1 MVAVVVGAD
10 RIRLFEAWFSFGMD
24 KKFKIYGGYWMHQDA
39 LPQMDDRAI
48 GMIGNSLHYAA
59 GLDTPENKA
68 FVDAF
73 AKKHKR
79 LPSWFSESAYT
90 ASLWT
95 RTAIEQIKGNV
106 EDRAA
111 FLKAMRGSTIKA
123 PRGTLKLDD
132 YDNPIQNVYITRI
145 QKINHPAVGP
155 GADQRADQDLRER
168 LAVLDL
174 DARGVPEARTLQAL
188 SPHASIAGGAARRR
202 RPHGAASCA
211 AAIAV
216 SALMH
221 SGILQAING
230 ISFAALLF
238 LLASGFTLSF
248 GLMRVVNM
256 AHGAY
261 YLLGGYIGL
270 SITRYT
276 GSFALGVLGGG
287 LAIIPLGYLIDR
299 FLIRRT
305 GENHLAQVLLT
316 VGIAFVMG
324 DVALKIWGG
333 DNLKV
338 PTPIELRG
346 AIELPG
352 GIIYPTYRFVLI
364 LFGIVVGLSLWL
376 LYRKTQIGAVVRA
389 GVDDREIVSAIGINI
404 DRLFVLVSA
413 LASFLAGMAGV
424 VGGAFLTLYPGA
436 EWEILIYAL
445 VVVIF
450 GGLGS
455 LEGAMIGALIVG
467 LLDAYGRW
475 LLPEFSYFVLFGPM
489 AILLLFRPRGI
500 FGREG

>member
-1 MVAVVVGAD
+1 M
-10 RIRLFEAWFSFGMD
+10 
-24 KKFKIYGGYWMHQDA
+24 
-39 LPQMDDRAI
+39 
-48 GMIGNSLHYAA
+48 
-59 GLDTPENKA
+59 
-68 FVDAF
+68 
-73 AKKHKR
+73 
-79 LPSWFSESAYT
+79 
-90 ASLWT
+90 
-95 RTAIEQIKGNV
+95 
-106 EDRAA
+106 
-111 FLKAMRGSTIKA
+111 
-123 PRGTLKLDD
+123 
-132 YDNPIQNVYITRI
+132 
-145 QKINHPAVGP
+145 
-155 GADQRADQDLRER
+155 
-168 LAVLDL
+168 
-174 DARGVPEARTLQAL
+174 
-188 SPHASIAGGAARRR
+188 
-202 RPHGAASCA
+202 
-211 AAIAV
+211 
-216 SALMH
+216 
-221 SGILQAING
+221 
-230 ISFAALLF
+230 
-238 LLASGFTLSF
+238 
-248 GLMRVVNM
+248 
-256 AHGAY
+256 
-261 YLLGGYIGL
+261 
-270 SITRYT
+270 
-276 GSFALGVLGGG
+276 
-287 LAIIPLGYLIDR
+287 
-299 FLIRRT
+299 
-305 GENHLAQVLLT
+305 LLT

-338 PTPIELRG
+338 PTPIALRG

-489 AILLLFRPRGI
+489 AILLLFRPQGI

>member
-1 MVAVVVGAD
+1 M
-10 RIRLFEAWFSFGMD
+10 
-24 KKFKIYGGYWMHQDA
+24 
-39 LPQMDDRAI
+39 
-48 GMIGNSLHYAA
+48 NS
-59 GLDTPENKA
+59 
-68 FVDAF
+68 
-73 AKKHKR
+73 
-79 LPSWFSESAYT
+79 
-90 ASLWT
+90 
-95 RTAIEQIKGNV
+95 
-106 EDRAA
+106 
-111 FLKAMRGSTIKA
+111 
-123 PRGTLKLDD
+123 
-132 YDNPIQNVYITRI
+132 
-145 QKINHPAVGP
+145 
-155 GADQRADQDLRER
+155 
-168 LAVLDL
+168 
-174 DARGVPEARTLQAL
+174 GV
-188 SPHASIAGGAARRR
+188 
-202 RPHGAASCA
+202 
-211 AAIAV
+211 
-216 SALMH
+216 
-221 SGILQAING
+221 LQAING
-230 ISFAALLF
+230 VSFAALLF

-276 GSFALGVLGGG
+276 GSFALGILGGG
-287 LAIIPLGYLIDR
+287 LAIVPIGYLTDR
-299 FLIRRT
+299 YLIRRT

-316 VGIAFVMG
+316 VGVAFVMG
-324 DVALKIWGG
+324 DIALKIWGG

-352 GIIYPTYRFVLI
+352 GIVYPTYRLMLI
-364 LFGIVVGLSLWL
+364 LFGLVVCLSLWL

-389 GVDDREIVSAIGINI
+389 GVDDREIVSATGINI

-413 LASFLAGMAGV
+413 LASFLAGVAGV

-436 EWEILIYAL
+436 EWEILVYAL

-489 AILLLFRPRGI
+489 AILLLLRPRGL
-500 FGREG
+500 FGREN

>member
-1 MVAVVVGAD
+1 
-10 RIRLFEAWFSFGMD
+10 
-24 KKFKIYGGYWMHQDA
+24 
-39 LPQMDDRAI
+39 
-48 GMIGNSLHYAA
+48 
-59 GLDTPENKA
+59 
-68 FVDAF
+68 
-73 AKKHKR
+73 
-79 LPSWFSESAYT
+79 
-90 ASLWT
+90 
-95 RTAIEQIKGNV
+95 
-106 EDRAA
+106 
-111 FLKAMRGSTIKA
+111 
-123 PRGTLKLDD
+123 
-132 YDNPIQNVYITRI
+132 
-145 QKINHPAVGP
+145 
-155 GADQRADQDLRER
+155 
-168 LAVLDL
+168 
-174 DARGVPEARTLQAL
+174 
-188 SPHASIAGGAARRR
+188 
-202 RPHGAASCA
+202 
-211 AAIAV
+211 
-216 SALMH
+216 
-221 SGILQAING
+221 
-230 ISFAALLF
+230 
-238 LLASGFTLSF
+238 
-248 GLMRVVNM
+248 MRVVNM

-261 YLLGGYIGL
+261 YLVGGYIGL
-270 SITRYT
+270 TITRYT

-287 LAIIPLGYLIDR
+287 FAVIPLGYLIDR
-299 FLIRRT
+299 FLVSRT

-316 VGIAFVMG
+316 VGIAFVLG
-324 DVALKIWGG
+324 DVALHIWGG

-404 DRLFVLVSA
+404 DWLFVLVSA

-475 LLPEFSYFVLFGPM
+475 LLPEFSYFVLFAPM